1 MGKIA
6 FVFPGQGSQTVGM
19 GQAIYNEYPE
29 AKAIFDLADSI
40 LGGKMTQCCFNGP
53 EAVLK
58 DTRNA
63 QPAILTTSVAL
74 NAVLTANGARPDFVA
89 GHSLGEYS
97 ALVAAGALAPQAAIE
112 LVGERARLMAE
123 ADSGQNGAM
132 AAVLGLERPTVT
144 ACLAAATPF
153 GPVEAANF
161 NCPGQIVI
169 SGVKAGVVKMRELVA
184 ARGGK
189 FIPLAVSGPFHSS
202 LMRPAAERFRPR
214 LAEVTWAQPA
224 VTLIANVDA
233 QPAARENL
241 TDNLYRQIF
250 SAVLWEDTLV
260 YLAKAGVD
268 TFVEV
273 GPGKV
278 LAGLI
283 KKTLQGVRILNC
295 NNTDSIKKA
304 LAILKEV

>member
-1 MGKIA
+1 MRKTA

-40 LGGKMTQCCFNGP
+40 LDGKMTQCCFNGP
-53 EAVLK
+53 EEVLK

-63 QPAILTTSVAL
+63 QPAILTTSA
-74 NAVLTANGARPDFVA
+74 ALTAILAAKGVRPDFVA

-97 ALVAAGALAPQAAIE
+97 ALVAAGVLATDTAIK
-112 LVGERARLMAE
+112 LVSERARLMAQ
-123 ADSGQNGAM
+123 ADPEQNGAM
-132 AAVLGLERPTVT
+132 AAVLGLDRPTVA
-144 ACLAAATPF
+144 ACLVEAARF
-153 GPVEAANF
+153 GLVEAANF

-169 SGVKAGVVKMRELVA
+169 SGVKAGVAQCKELVA
-184 ARGGK
+184 AHGGK

-202 LMRPAAERFRPR
+202 LMRPAAEQFRPR
-214 LAEVTWAQPA
+214 LAEVSWAQST
-224 VTLIANVDA
+224 VTLIANIDA
-233 QPAARENL
+233 QPAAWENL

-250 SAVLWEDTLV
+250 SPVLWEETLV
-260 YLAKAGVD
+260 YLAKAGVE

-278 LAGLI
+278 LAGLV
-283 KKTLQGVRILNC
+283 KKTLKGVQILNC
-295 NNTDSIKKA
+295 NNPDSIKKA